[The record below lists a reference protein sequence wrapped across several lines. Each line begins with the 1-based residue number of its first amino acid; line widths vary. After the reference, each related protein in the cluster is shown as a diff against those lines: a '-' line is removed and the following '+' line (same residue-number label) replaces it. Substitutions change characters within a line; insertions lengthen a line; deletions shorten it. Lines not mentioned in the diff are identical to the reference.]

1 MNCMNYALDF
11 WQKNPNYLIYYN
23 SDHAINLPID
33 TKISKN
39 FLPLESFGYEHVL
52 KSFELSENS
61 KEILKLYFEK

>member
-1 MNCMNYALDF
+1 MNCMEYALVF
-11 WQKNPNYLIYYN
+11 WLKEPDYMIYYN
-23 SDHAINLPID
+23 SDHAINLPKD

-39 FLPLESFGYEHVL
+39 FLPLKSFGYEHVL